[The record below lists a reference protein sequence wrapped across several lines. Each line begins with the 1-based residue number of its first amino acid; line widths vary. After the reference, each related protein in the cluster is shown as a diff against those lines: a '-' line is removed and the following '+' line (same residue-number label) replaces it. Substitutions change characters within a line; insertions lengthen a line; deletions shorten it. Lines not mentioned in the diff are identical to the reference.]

1 MDSKKLYQRK
11 TPPFWESIQSYF
23 KTNIGILAAF
33 LLFFTMLSIWSE
45 HFLTSRNMI
54 NVMRQI
60 TTNANLAV
68 GIMLCILI
76 GGIDLSVGSVVALS
90 GVVTVKLIVEAGMSI
105 PVAFAMGLL
114 SGVVSGA
121 ASGLIIAYTEM
132 PPFIVTLAMQNICR
146 GAAYLIAGGNPIRIT
161 QGAFESIGTGYIGW
175 APLPVIYTAV
185 ILICAFFIINKSRLG
200 RHIYAIGGNKEAARY
215 SGINVKRVEIFVYT
229 LSGLLAAFSGIIY
242 AARMASGQ
250 PAVAI
255 GFETDAISAV
265 VVGGVSMTGGVG
277 TLGGVILGSLLIGII
292 SNGLN
297 LIRVSSF
304 WQYVV
309 KGVIILIAVYMD
321 MYRKRKERF

>member
-161 QGAFESIGTGYIGW
+161 QGALNPS
-175 APLPVIYTAV
+175 AP
-185 ILICAFFIINKSRLG
+185 
-200 RHIYAIGGNKEAARY
+200 
-215 SGINVKRVEIFVYT
+215 
-229 LSGLLAAFSGIIY
+229 
-242 AARMASGQ
+242 
-250 PAVAI
+250 
-255 GFETDAISAV
+255 AISA
-265 VVGGVSMTGGVG
+265 G
-277 TLGGVILGSLLIGII
+277 LLCR
-292 SNGLN
+292 SS
-297 LIRVSSF
+297 IRP
-304 WQYVV
+304 
-309 KGVIILIAVYMD
+309 
-321 MYRKRKERF
+321 